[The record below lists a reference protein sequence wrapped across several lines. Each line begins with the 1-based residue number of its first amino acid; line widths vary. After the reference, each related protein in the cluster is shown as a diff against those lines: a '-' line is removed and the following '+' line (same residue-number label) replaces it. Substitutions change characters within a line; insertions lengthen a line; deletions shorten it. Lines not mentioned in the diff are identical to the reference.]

1 MKKRFSAR
9 AVLCLALAAGLQVLV
24 FFGTRLLLPG
34 RALHDLSV
42 PLDGRIPFVP
52 AWITVY
58 FSAYAVWAA
67 GLLIILA
74 AERARGI
81 RVLFAYG
88 LALLICGIVFVLYP
102 CTMERPEI
110 VGEGIFAEWMRFLYR
125 ADSPT
130 NLFPSIHVLASWFCW
145 HGMTGSRKIPF
156 PVKALFFVFWILVS
170 LSVLFV
176 KQHVLADIP
185 SAVVLAELCIF
196 SAKCARPER
205 FFRRL
210 KKHLSEE

>member
-1 MKKRFSAR
+1 MIF
-9 AVLCLALAAGLQVLV
+9 V
-24 FFGTRLLLPG
+24 LLPATNV
-34 RALHDLSV
+34 RPVLTETNM
-42 PLDGRIPFVP
+42 FEK
-52 AWITVY
+52 
-58 FSAYAVWAA
+58 
-67 GLLIILA
+67 LLGII
-74 AERARGI
+74 
-81 RVLFAYG
+81 Y
-88 LALLICGIVFVLYP
+88 
-102 CTMERPEI
+102 TMDAP
-110 VGEGIFAEWMRFLYR
+110 
-125 ADSPT
+125 D

-145 HGMTGSRKIPF
+145 RGMTGSRKISF